1 VAKISIDTKTSAYR
15 WLNTTALVLA
25 LALVTS
31 RCLTGEFL
39 RDPSEVMPGANSAPR
54 GVGAAIG
61 VMLDLACCVPAL
73 LVLLNQSLTRTR
85 RRTGGAATFFL
96 AFAALAAVS
105 FCWASDR
112 YAAAVGASHLLAAG
126 ALLWA
131 MSQIVHDWQSASGI
145 AAMCLGLLLCYL
157 AQGIYYETV
166 DLPDLRDRWVN
177 DVGGTRTKLLQQ
189 HNWAEGSFPAKQF
202 ALKILHG
209 DLSTFFNSANT
220 FAAMLALLGVVVTGL
235 FLSRLHEKKSLAL
248 LVLPIPFFWLLW
260 LTQCKAAFVTL
271 ALAIGIFLILHF
283 TSPILSLFR
292 KTIYFLF
299 IAVFLAGIALTVQY
313 GLRHGNLHNDSLNFR
328 WRYWIAASH
337 IFREHPLLGVG
348 WNSFGEHYLAV
359 RLPAAPEEIK
369 DPHNMLVR
377 VLTEL
382 GIVGSG
388 LFIAFLATAW
398 WRMTQ
403 PTIPAPA
410 DRGIITA
417 RSLMAAMILAF
428 LINLYSTIDYSQI
441 SAYVFI
447 EVIRR
452 FLYLG
457 LLLIAIIF
465 VLNTRTKQLDSSPM
479 KWFPAAIAIGLG
491 LFLIHNLIDFAI
503 FDPSPGPLM
512 LFALLTGTLL
522 GLRSDQ
528 IAPAKWFWPRF
539 GISAAIFLAAAGGFV
554 APVVL
559 ADADVQQADDL
570 FRAGKMD
577 QAIPLYSYAG
587 RLVPY
592 NPQYPLRQ
600 AEALIYN
607 NAPRLTIDA
616 AIDAAIASDPRF
628 TEAYLLRARY
638 LQRQPTLDG
647 PAIIDAYQH
656 ALALDPN
663 EVTIRLEFADALKN
677 LGNPHDAI
685 EQYQKALWYNDQFPP
700 DEAKRLSSNQ
710 LVQIN
715 QTIKQLSEH

>member
-1 VAKISIDTKTSAYR
+1 VAKIAIESKTPAYR
-15 WLNTTALVLA
+15 WLNTMALVLA

-39 RDPSEVMPGANSAPR
+39 RDPSEVMPGATSAPR
-54 GVGAAIG
+54 GVGAAVG
-61 VMLDLACCVPAL
+61 VMLDLACCLPAL
-73 LVLLNQSLTRTR
+73 LVLLNQSLTRAR
-85 RRTGGAATFFL
+85 RRTGWASALFL
-96 AFAALAAVS
+96 AFATFAAIS

-112 YAAAVGASHLLAAG
+112 YSAAVGACHLLAAG

-131 MSQIVHDWQSASGI
+131 ISQIVHDWQSGAGV

-209 DLSTFFNSANT
+209 DLATFFNSANT

-235 FLSRLHEKKSLAL
+235 FLSRARERKSLAL

-271 ALAIGIFLILHF
+271 ALAFGIFFFLHF
-283 TSPILSLFR
+283 ASPILSRFR

-299 IAVFLAGIALTVQY
+299 IAIFLAGIALTVQY

-328 WRYWIAASH
+328 WRYWVAASH

-377 VLTEL
+377 TLTEL
-382 GIVGSG
+382 GIIGGG

-403 PTIPAPA
+403 STFPSST
-410 DRGIITA
+410 DRGVITA
-417 RSLMAAMILAF
+417 RSLMAAVVLAL
-428 LINLYSTIDYSQI
+428 LINLSSTIDYSQI

-465 VLNTRTKQLDSSPM
+465 VLNTRTKQLAGSPM
-479 KWFPAAIAIGLG
+479 KWFPAAIAIGLC

-512 LFALLTGTLL
+512 LFALLTGTLI
-522 GLRSDQ
+522 GIRSDQ
-528 IAPAKWFWPRF
+528 TAPAKWPWLRF
-539 GISAAIFLAAAGGFV
+539 GICTTIFLAAAGGFV
-554 APVVL
+554 TPLVL

-577 QAIPLYSYAG
+577 QAIPLYSDAR

-592 NPQYPLRQ
+592 NPEYPLRQ
-600 AEALIYN
+600 AEALVYN
-607 NAPRLTIDA
+607 NAARPAIDA
-616 AIDAAIASDPRF
+616 AIDTAVASDMRF

-647 PAIIDAYQH
+647 PAITEAYQH

-677 LGNPHDAI
+677 LGKPQDAV

-700 DEAKRLSSNQ
+700 DEAKRLSSDQ
-710 LVQIN
+710 LAQIN